1 MQATRELAKP
11 ARSHTSRQAIREEI
25 QFFIFLAPWLV
36 GFVVFTAFP
45 LLFSIYISL
54 NDYSLLTPPQFVGL
68 KNYQTL
74 FTDPLFAQSLQNTL
88 VYAAAT
94 LALGTILSFL
104 LALLLNQP
112 LRAIPL
118 FRTIFYLPSVT
129 AGIATAILWAWI
141 FNPQFGLLNV
151 ALSFV
156 GIKGP
161 EWLVSP
167 QWAMPAIILM
177 SLWGVGGSMI
187 IYLAGLQS
195 IPEQL
200 YEAASIDGANAWA
213 KFWNV
218 TVPMMSPVIFFN
230 MVVGIIG
237 TFQVFT
243 NIMIMTNGGPANA
256 TLVYVLYLYRN
267 AFEYFKMGYASSLAW
282 VLFLIIMIVTIF
294 QFWLA
299 RHWVYYEG
307 ELTRGGR

>member
-11 ARSHTSRQAIREEI
+11 ARSRISKQALSEEI
-25 QFFIFLAPWLV
+25 QFFIFLAPWLI
-36 GFVVFTAFP
+36 GFLVFTAFP

-54 NDYSLLTPPQFVGL
+54 NDYSLLTPPQFTGL
-68 KNYQTL
+68 KNYQML

-94 LALGTILSFL
+94 LVLGTILSFL

-151 ALSFV
+151 ALSFI

-167 QWAMPAIILM
+167 QWAMPAIIIM

-195 IPEQL
+195 IPDQL
-200 YEAASIDGANAWA
+200 YEAAAIDGANAWA

-230 MVVGIIG
+230 VVVGIIG

-267 AFEYFKMGYASSLAW
+267 AFEYFKMGYASALAW